1 MDGELRDGIPCS
13 SLAVD
18 SFLRLGAAGSAWG
31 MFFGPYEAQK
41 RGLTGLARTAVVASC
56 VGKYGIQCGLFAGV
70 LSATNCGIQR
80 YRMKKDWV
88 NASVAGAI
96 TGALLAAK
104 TKSWMQIFSTAAVV
118 SGIAAAADH
127 WRKI

>member
-1 MDGELRDGIPCS
+1 MDEELRDGIPCS

-41 RGLTGLARTAVVASC
+41 RGLTGLARTAVV
-56 VGKYGIQCGLFAGV
+56 
-70 LSATNCGIQR
+70 
-80 YRMKKDWV
+80 V

-118 SGIAAAADH
+118 SGMSAAADH
-127 WRKI
+127 WQKI